1 MSLISQHASLART
14 GKSPGDE
21 HPDWREQIRNA
32 LRTPADLLEFVGLPT
47 EPADAGGGAEFPLMV
62 PKAFAQRMRRGD
74 RDDPLLLQVLPDPD
88 EARLVNGFSADPVGD
103 LVSRRAPGLLHK
115 YHGRLLLVVTGACA
129 VHCRYCFRQAFPYAR
144 ERSAGR
150 SWRQVAEYLRQAS
163 EVTEIILSGGDPLML
178 PTGQLEA
185 LSAELRAFPHIQRVR
200 LHTRMPVVLPDRIT
214 PRLERWMR
222 DLPWPLVVV
231 IHANHAAEFDTAVD
245 QAVGKLRGS
254 GAHVLNQAVL
264 LAGVNDRADAL
275 VALMER
281 GFAAGA
287 LPYYLHQLDR
297 VRGAQRFEV
306 PLDKSRALIEQLRRR
321 LPGYLVPKLVQELSG
336 TPYKTPVL

>member
-1 MSLISQHASLART
+1 MSLIGQHASLART

-21 HPDWREQIRNA
+21 RPDWRSQIRQA
-32 LRTPADLLEFVGLPT
+32 LRTPADLLEFVGLPA
-47 EPADAGGGAEFPLMV
+47 EASIGGEFPLMV
-62 PKAFAQRMRRGD
+62 PKGFARRMRRGD
-74 RDDPLLLQVLPDPD
+74 RGDPLLRQVLPDPD
-88 EARLVNGFSADPVGD
+88 ERLLLEGFSADPVGD
-103 LVSRRAPGLLHK
+103 LLSRRAPGLLHK
-115 YHGRLLLVVTGACA
+115 YHGRLLLVLTGACA
-129 VHCRYCFRQAFPYAR
+129 VHCRYCFRQAFPYAG

-150 SWRQVAEYLRQAS
+150 SWRQVAEYLDQAA

-178 PTGQLEA
+178 PTHQLEA
-185 LSAELRAFPHIQRVR
+185 LSAELSAFPHVRRLR

-214 PRLERWMR
+214 PRLERWLR
-222 DLPWPLVVV
+222 LLPWPVVVV
-231 IHANHAAEFDTAVD
+231 IHANHAAEFDTEVD
-245 QAVGKLRGS
+245 QAVGKLRNS

-264 LAGVNDRADAL
+264 LAGVNDQADAL

-306 PLDKSRALIEQLRRR
+306 PLERARSLVEQLRRH
-321 LPGYLVPKLVQELSG
+321 LPGYLVPKLVQELPG
-336 TPYKTPVL
+336 TPYKTPIL